1 MLDILF
7 AGTELEGKDIVELR
21 KKAGLSLAD
30 VAASC
35 DVSEMT
41 VRNFESGKSP
51 NWKVFKWYLAI
62 FGTNAIT
69 GDMKL
74 PSKEV

>member
-7 AGTELEGKDIVELR
+7 AGTELEGKNIVELR

-51 NWKVFKWYLAI
+51 NWKVFKWYLSV
-62 FGTNAIT
+62 FSN
-69 GDMKL
+69 
-74 PSKEV
+74 KEV